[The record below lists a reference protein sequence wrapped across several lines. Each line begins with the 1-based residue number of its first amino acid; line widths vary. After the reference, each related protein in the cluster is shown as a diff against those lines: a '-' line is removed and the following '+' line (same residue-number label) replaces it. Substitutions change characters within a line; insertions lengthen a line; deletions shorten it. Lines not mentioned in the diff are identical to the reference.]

1 MPYIIQPRLIP
12 DQSSGLV
19 LSGKPRSGAMI
30 TMNTHRR
37 YPRHRFPI
45 DIISQCDHDLAM
57 HLVASSHPDVDG
69 GGLDCTRIGIQQ
81 ERIAGC

>member
-1 MPYIIQPRLIP
+1 MSANESQKSLTGDRAFQDNVKGVFINIACPRQLKTLTWV
-12 DQSSGLV
+12 DW
-19 LSGKPRSGAMI
+19 
-30 TMNTHRR
+30 
-37 YPRHRFPI
+37 
-45 DIISQCDHDLAM
+45 CDHDLAM